1 MLHMIAL
8 RRWGGGAL
16 CLATMCSTD
25 ITLAF
30 LLSLRQYAGSVRGLN
45 QESKPNTAKIRGFL
59 DYQNGSFVVGKTSL
73 NKVGIKSDRSVIVF

>member
-1 MLHMIAL
+1 MLHRIAL
-8 RRWGGGAL
+8 RRWGAL

-59 DYQNGSFVVGKTSL
+59 DYQNGSFAVGKPSL